1 MIDYYLS
8 GALLRVTQT
17 VVNAAVWIVIGC
29 FIAGIFRTMLGPVK
43 TRMLFGQGT
52 RYGLLIG
59 WFAGMLLPVCS
70 LGVIPIVREMHRA
83 GVKGGTIVAF
93 GLTAPLFNPM
103 SFLYGLTM
111 SDPISILV
119 FTFAAMVI
127 VSLLGLV
134 WDYFFTSESFSEEP
148 TFEPAFGFRRSVAL
162 IQNTSQVLISP
173 TAVFI
178 LLGIAGSVLLA
189 VLVPKG
195 AMQAEAEPD
204 RIYAPALMAFFMTP
218 TYSTPVQAMGQIGTM
233 FQHGNSIGAA
243 FALLILGAG
252 VNLGLLLWFVFAF
265 GVKRATIFI
274 VLLLTITIGFAYAMD
289 KPLYPDGVYPT
300 GHTHAFDI
308 YTHPYD
314 FNRSDK
320 LVSAKHDANEFFEEN
335 DFGGTVLLASLVWI
349 GICFVIAERFVDLAT
364 WYAASKPAKKG
375 FDRVVPGWILGLIT
389 VVGLVLASVG
399 GAYMYYPPP
408 EQVMPDLFAIHTECV
423 IAAKTKKWD
432 AVRKWVPMCD
442 DLSRRLEVGIFIRE
456 GKVSEFCS
464 ANAAIY
470 RESLDDLRDAIE
482 DGHFDE
488 CKEFASETAAAYMRL
503 SSAVQSR

>member
-1 MIDYYLS
+1 
-8 GALLRVTQT
+8 
-17 VVNAAVWIVIGC
+17 
-29 FIAGIFRTMLGPVK
+29 MLGPVK
-43 TRMLFGQGT
+43 TRLLFGQGT

-70 LGVIPIVREMHRA
+70 LGVIPIVREMHRS

-134 WDYFFTSESFSEEP
+134 WDYFFSKDP
-148 TFEPAFGFRRSVAL
+148 LPDEPAFETTFGFRRSVAL
-162 IQNTSQVLISP
+162 IQNTCQALISP
-173 TAVFI
+173 AAAFI
-178 LLGIAGSVLLA
+178 LIGIAGSVMLA

-204 RIYAPALMAFFMTP
+204 KIYAPALMALFMTP
-218 TYSTPVQAMGQIGTM
+218 TYATPVQAMGQIGSM

-252 VNLGLLLWFVFAF
+252 ANLGLLFWFFIAF
-265 GVKRATIFI
+265 GMKRASVFI
-274 VLLLTITIGFAYAMD
+274 VLLLTISVAFAYCLD

-314 FNRSDK
+314 LSRQK
-320 LVSAKHDANEFFEEN
+320 GMEAAVADASEFLSEN
-335 DFGGTVLLASLVWI
+335 DFGGTLLLLSMSII
-349 GICFVIAERFVDLAT
+349 GICFVIAERFIDLKS
-364 WYAASKPAKKG
+364 WYVAPSSDKKNY
-375 FDRVVPGWILGLIT
+375 DRVVPGWILGMIT
-389 VVGLVLASVG
+389 VVGLVAASIG

-423 IAAKTKKWD
+423 IAAKTEKWD

-442 DLSRRLEVGIFIRE
+442 DLSRRLEVGIFLRE
-456 GKVSEFCS
+456 GEVSEFCA

-470 RESLDDLRDAIE
+470 RQSLDDLRDAIE
-482 DGHFDE
+482 EKQFGE
-488 CKEFASETAAAYMRL
+488 CNELAKEAAAAYMRL
-503 SSAVQSR
+503 SNAVQSR